1 MGLLR
6 VLHRWAGG
14 LVGLFL
20 AVLGLS
26 GALLVHKDD
35 FLRAT
40 LPHAAD
46 AQRQDVASIAR
57 AVETIFALPAP
68 PRSIILAGERM
79 GLHRLNYG
87 KDAPGGAY
95 ADQAGEIVVAWSSK
109 WERPEIWLFDL
120 HHYLLSGDPGAIAAG
135 VFAMAG
141 LVFVITGVILW
152 WSARRLFAFRLWPAN
167 LSRNAVVRQHR
178 DLGVIA
184 APILFLSMLTGA
196 MMTLPAVENLLLAPV
211 SRPAEMTAAQ
221 KPPEAKGGPLTA
233 GLDWAALLGKAR
245 ALYPDAEIRTIG
257 LPGKPGGLI
266 TVRLRQ
272 QAEWLPNGRTMLWF
286 DPATGALVE
295 QRDAQAL
302 PLGLRIA
309 NLEYP
314 LHAAKVGGL
323 PYRLVMTASGLSLA
337 LLGSLAVWTF
347 WANPKTQKRRRRGP
361 GRTVPAV
368 DGAISS

>member
-46 AQRQDVASIAR
+46 AQRQDVASIAG
-57 AVETIFALPAP
+57 AAKTIFALPDP
-68 PRSIILAGERM
+68 PRSIILASERM

-87 KDAPGGAY
+87 KDASGGAY
-95 ADQAGEIVVAWSSK
+95 ADQAGEVVVAWSSK
-109 WERPEIWLFDL
+109 WERPEVWLFDL
-120 HHYLLSGDPGAIAAG
+120 HHYLLSGDRGAIAAG

-152 WSARRLFAFRLWPAN
+152 WSARRLFAFRPWPAN

-178 DLGVIA
+178 DLGVVA
-184 APILFLSMLTGA
+184 APILFLSLLTGA
-196 MMTLPAVENLLLAPV
+196 MMTLPAVEGPLLAPF
-211 SRPAEMTAAQ
+211 SRPSEMAAAQ
-221 KPPEAKGGPLTA
+221 KPPKTKGGPLA
-233 GLDWAALLGKAR
+233 PRVDWVALLGQAR
-245 ALYPDAEIRTIG
+245 TLYPDAEIRTIG
-257 LPGKPGGLI
+257 LPAKPGGLI
-266 TVRLRQ
+266 AVRLRQ
-272 QAEWLPNGRTMLWF
+272 QVEWLPNGRTMLWF

-295 QRDAQAL
+295 HRDAQAL

-323 PYRLVMTASGLSLA
+323 PYRLLMTASGLSLA